1 MKNSSYAIMIA
12 AVMFA
17 ATFAG
22 LAIIADDT
30 EAEEAETGD
39 YTVTFSFDGGVIV
52 KTMAKGNT
60 YTFSDSSISGA
71 VKASTGYEFDKWKD
85 ANSGVIYD
93 DKSAYTFTQDIV
105 VVPTFKANAS
115 IVKLVYGGVKE
126 EFTAG
131 STGKYVI
138 TAADMAS
145 FAKAIDANYS
155 GEGTI
160 SAKST
165 LTKDG
170 FEFKGFYA
178 ESDTELKTK
187 IAFNALSGPNVG
199 AGINTYVAVFTPIHD
214 LDFYVDDV
222 KVTTIASNVFAEAP
236 MDPEKANYTFKGWAV
251 DGEIVSVVKDGR
263 IVITDEYVKALTAD
277 TDFVAVFAPV
287 QLTLTL
293 VVGDFTSTQPAL
305 YGQTITAP
313 GLPDGYSSW
322 ATMAMVDDKEVYTVF
337 DFAQPIL
344 EDMTL
349 YAQKAEK
356 VYTVSFVS
364 EGVVI
369 GGPYDATKTYTVPAD
384 PVVEGKKFVGW
395 FVGDYKVLDIK
406 AYIADHAG
414 RDIVLTA
421 SFTEA
426 DAPAGPGFFQT
437 TTGQCVIVLLVVVVL
452 ALIYAIHTNMFG
464 LKDTLTSVKIQR
476 VKKE

>member
-22 LAIIADDT
+22 LAIIADDA
-30 EAEEAETGD
+30 EAEETPVYKVTYVYGDNVKIET
-39 YTVTFSFDGGVIV
+39 
-52 KTMAKGNT
+52 
-60 YTFSDSSISGA
+60 SGA
-71 VKASTGYEFDKWKD
+71 TLTLKSFATVFPGVSAPTGYEFDKWKIGSTQYD
-85 ANSGVIYD
+85 MEGTAIITGDVTVEPVPEIANGYTIITLKFGEISESYPVKQSQNPGESGVVPEADLKAFGEKIGV
-93 DKSAYTFTQDIV
+93 TFTV
-105 VVPTFKANAS
+105 
-115 IVKLVYGGVKE
+115 
-126 EFTAG
+126 G
-131 STGKYVI
+131 SS
-138 TAADMAS
+138 AEA
-145 FAKAIDANYS
+145 YS
-155 GEGTI
+155 I
-160 SAKST
+160 SAT
-165 LTKDG
+165 IDG
-170 FEFKGFYA
+170 FEFKGFQKNGEGAYFKNLG
-178 ESDTELKTK
+178 S
-187 IAFNALSGPNVG
+187 ISGT
-199 AGINTYVAVFTPIHD
+199 AKSEAVFVLALAPIYD

-222 KVTTIASNVFAEAP
+222 KVTTIASNEFAKAP

-322 ATMAMVDDKEVYTVF
+322 ATMAMVDDKEVCTVF

-414 RDIVLTA
+414 QDIVLTA

-437 TTGQCVIVLLVVVVL
+437 EEGQCVIVIL
-452 ALIYAIHTNMFG
+452 AAIILMFAYMIYKNMFG
-464 LKDTLTSVKIQR
+464 LKDMLTSFKIQR